1 MRPANRPEVPIGE
14 NGSTLE
20 GGEGRTLL
28 AWCPFGED
36 FIIDQTNRLPVG
48 RLQIEV
54 APPRRRPRRSLRT
67 PTRPVRA
74 MLDSNAF
81 EQLLIV
87 DDAVDVPNLRER
99 IGRR

>member
-1 MRPANRPEVPIGE
+1 VNDE
-14 NGSTLE
+14 
-20 GGEGRTLL
+20 
-28 AWCPFGED
+28 
-36 FIIDQTNRLPVG
+36 
-48 RLQIEV
+48 
-54 APPRRRPRRSLRT
+54 

-87 DDAVDVPNLRER
+87 DDAVDVPNLREK